1 MADIVSTL
9 FKKKQPNQKVS
20 QQSQSRIKKTTQK
33 TLAFIDGYE
42 NGTLQVEP
50 SRFSRSIELE
60 DISFKTRSNEEQEEI
75 FANYLKLLNSITPEE
90 DVYFSFVNYKDNTKA
105 TLSSILPELTG
116 DKYDEYRKE
125 NINMLKQKMSKGRN
139 NIRTRKIATIVTNS
153 RDVDGAMTRLD
164 EMETEFINSYKRI
177 TKTTAHTMNLAK
189 RMDLFDR
196 IMNGSR
202 INPYILHDISGN
214 PSLDIKLMG
223 KHNRKLKDIIAPEAF
238 KFYGNN
244 FEINDRFGQVMYL
257 DGIANWLNTNFISEL
272 SSTNFEGVITIHIE
286 AIPQQVAVKK
296 MKDIS
301 VNINAEIIQKTKD
314 NDSGYIPTDLRNIS
328 QQVDEL
334 QEDILNRDQKLF
346 YMTMNILHF
355 APDKD
360 TIKEQSKIITNIA
373 NKYMCRI
380 QPLFMQQ
387 ERGLSSA
394 LPIGID
400 LTYSKRLMTTESMG
414 VFIPFDEVNTMDEGG
429 FYYGTNTIN
438 KSLIIY
444 NRLKGQNYNGLI
456 LGSSGSGKSFSAK
469 REMINAFLTTN
480 ADICIID
487 PDGEY
492 TPLAENFDGSI
503 IKIAPGSNV
512 YINPFDLDMDMS
524 QDPDNNPLTMKIDF
538 ICGIIETM
546 LGERAKLSPTQR
558 AIVGR
563 CINNMYKPYLEH
575 LNNLPPKDGKPVTID
590 KAYCPTMQSLFD
602 ELSSQPQYEAQELSF
617 AMEPYVTGVF
627 DTFAYRTSPE
637 VDINNRIV
645 VYDIK
650 NIGTNLRELAL
661 KVCMNDVW
669 NKMMANKRQNKWTW
683 FYIDEF
689 HLLMKNDATSEFL
702 KSVWKRARKWQGVP
716 TGITQNVED
725 LLESSEAR
733 AIINNSSFV
742 YMMNQSK
749 MDRDM
754 LAQLLG
760 LTENDVEYI
769 TNAEIGSGLIYTGK
783 QTIPFTDHFP
793 TDTKLYKVM
802 TTKPDDT

>member
-1 MADIVSTL
+1 MADIISSL
-9 FKKKQPNQKVS
+9 LKKPQKGDAPK
-20 QQSQSRIKKTTQK
+20 QQSEKSIKKITQDS
-33 TLAFIDGYE
+33 LCFIDGYE
-42 NGTLQVEP
+42 NGVLQIEP
-50 SRFSRSIELE
+50 SKFSKSIELT
-60 DISFKTRSNEEQEEI
+60 DISFKTRSQEDQEQI
-75 FANYLKLLNSITPEE
+75 FSDYMKLLNSVSPEE
-90 DVYFSFVNYKDNTKA
+90 DLYFSFVNYKDTSKT

-125 NINMLKQKMSKGRN
+125 NIKMLQQKMSKGRN
-139 NIRTRKIATIVTNS
+139 NIKTRKFATIVTS
-153 RDVDGAMTRLD
+153 APTVEQAMDR
-164 EMETEFINSYKRI
+164 MEEAESEFINSYKRI
-177 TKTTAHTMNLAK
+177 TKATAKPIDLAS
-189 RMDLFDR
+189 RMELLDIIL
-196 IMNGSR
+196 NQSR
-202 INPYILHDISGN
+202 LNPYIVHDLNGV
-214 PSLDIKLMG
+214 PKLDIKLMG

-238 KFYGNN
+238 KFNGNN
-244 FEINDRFGQVMYL
+244 FQINDRFGQVMYL
-257 DGIANWLNTNFISEL
+257 DGVANWLSTNFISDL
-272 SSTNFEGVITIHIE
+272 SSLNFEGVLTLHIE
-286 AIPQQVAVKK
+286 AMPAQVAIKK
-296 MKDIS
+296 IKDIS
-301 VNINAEIIQKTKD
+301 VNINAEIIQKTKH
-314 NDSGYIPTDLRNIS
+314 NESGYIPTDLRNIS

-346 YMTMNILHF
+346 YMTLNILHF
-355 APDKD
+355 ADDKEKL
-360 TIKEQSKIITNIA
+360 KEQTKIISNIA
-373 NKYMCRI
+373 SKHMCRM
-380 QPLFMQQ
+380 QVLFMQQ
-387 ERGLSSA
+387 ERGLSSV
-394 LPIGID
+394 LPLGID
-400 LTYSKRLMTTESMG
+400 KTYSKRLMTTEAMG
-414 VFIPFDEVNTMDEGG
+414 VFIPFDEINTMDEGG

-469 REMINAFLTTN
+469 REMINAFLNTN

-492 TPLAENFDGSI
+492 TPLAESFDGSV
-503 IKIAPGSNV
+503 IKISPGSNV

-637 VDINNRIV
+637 VDVNNRIV

-802 TTKPDDT
+802 TTKPADT